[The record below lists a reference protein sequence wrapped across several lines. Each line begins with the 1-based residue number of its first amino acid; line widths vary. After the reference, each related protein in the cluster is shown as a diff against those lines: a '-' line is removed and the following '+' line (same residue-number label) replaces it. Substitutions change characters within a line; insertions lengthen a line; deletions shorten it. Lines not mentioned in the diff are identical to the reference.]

1 MTKSRL
7 EAFSNGGGPQKADD
21 RIRRMGDEKLSLSEL
36 KKRGQAQ
43 GFTKIQRLYTSA
55 KVPLETWTGFA
66 TERNADVYYVLSDT
80 QVTVFKNGKVEAHYL
95 LSC

>member
-1 MTKSRL
+1 
-7 EAFSNGGGPQKADD
+7 
-21 RIRRMGDEKLSLSEL
+21 MGDEKLSLSEL

-66 TERNADVYYVLSDT
+66 PDVYYVLSEN

-95 LSC
+95 LS